1 MTSREITLGRCDGT
15 VTSAVPISATLAPLK
30 TSTQPSL
37 RPDTKISF
45 ERRLLDRAKSG
56 LCFLGFILATI
67 LGSAQTTAN
76 FIALPDTNAA
86 ANAVSNLATS
96 VNQSVEATSLKSWVL
111 LTGLDAG
118 FLIGTTT
125 AVHELGHARQ
135 VRSLGGRSQW
145 ETGDVNWWSYLSHRD
160 PLASGETQWRLPR
173 IATVD
178 ERLSIAVGGFNATTA
193 WDESVAGHGLFGLVS
208 ARYSTLWYEFSGVG
222 KSDDDLTQI
231 ERLYASKGY
240 RITRHEMQGW
250 QLLTGFVTQINS
262 SVKAYTYF
270 STRGVSVKAVAHWRD
285 WSVAT
290 EAVVHGA
297 PGVEVELGQRLDL
310 GENLELLPKILVSA
324 RGMGGALK
332 AGLHLRNTTVSLN
345 CQWVNPTTLLAT
357 RAKTSFDFVVAMR
370 I

>member
-1 MTSREITLGRCDGT
+1 
-15 VTSAVPISATLAPLK
+15 
-30 TSTQPSL
+30 
-37 RPDTKISF
+37 
-45 ERRLLDRAKSG
+45 
-56 LCFLGFILATI
+56 LGFILAT
-67 LGSAQTTAN
+67 LLASAQTTAN
-76 FIALPDTNAA
+76 FIALPDPNAA
-86 ANAVSNLATS
+86 ANAVSNLATA
-96 VNQSVEATSLKSWVL
+96 VNQSVDATSLKSRVL
-111 LTGLDAG
+111 LTALDAG

-160 PLASGETQWRLPR
+160 PLAAGETQWRLPR

-250 QLLTGFVTQINS
+250 QLLTGLFSQMNS

-270 STRGVSVKAVAHWRD
+270 SPRGVSVKAVAHWRD

-290 EAVVHGA
+290 EAVVHGT
-297 PGVEVELGQRLDL
+297 PGMEVELGKRLDL

-324 RGMGGALK
+324 HGVGGALK
-332 AGLHLRNTTVSLN
+332 AGLHFRNTTMSLN
-345 CQWVNPTTLLAT
+345 CQWVNPTTLLAS
-357 RAKTSFDFVVAMR
+357 RAKTSFDFVVAAR